1 MNATNTLLI
10 FISLLFLS
18 CKKELSEK
26 TIEVSAQSYKM
37 QYAKGFEVETHE
49 DYKLIKITKPWPKA
63 TKTYNY
69 LLLDKNQEPPK
80 NISYD
85 ELIRTPI
92 SSIVVTSTTHI
103 HSLEALGVESKL
115 VGFPN
120 TRFISSPKTRGLIDQ
135 GKVKELG
142 KNESLNTEVLIDLN
156 PDVVIGFSI
165 DGSNKTYETLKKA
178 SIPVLYNAAWVEE
191 HALGRA
197 EWIIFF
203 GHLFN
208 LENKATGIYNDIIDN
223 YKQAQEIA
231 LNAKYEPSVLCGTM
245 FKDTWHLPY
254 GNSWATEFLNDANAN
269 YLWKETK
276 GSGSIALNFESVLEK
291 AQNADFWVAPSSHE
305 SLDALLKTNS
315 HYQEFDAFKNKK
327 VYMANKKGPTGGLL
341 FYEVAP
347 NRPDLMLKDLI
358 KIFHPELL
366 PNYELNFYSQLK

>member
-26 TIEVSAQSYKM
+26 TIEVSAISYKM

-69 LLLDKNQEPPK
+69 LLLDKNQETPK

-231 LNAKYEPSVLCGTM
+231 LNAKYKPSVLCGTM